1 MYTFNRGS
9 FRGPSRARVG
19 ERRKQDLDAFGRF
32 QLAERG
38 MQLRKRRVS
47 QDVDRGLL
55 LRGLRGDPV
64 GLGVHAQLPHEG
76 GRLRPF
82 RGLVFEGR

>member
-1 MYTFNRGS
+1 VYTFNRGS
-9 FRGPSRARVG
+9 FRSPSLARVG
-19 ERRKQDLDAFGRF
+19 ERSKQDLDAFGRF
-32 QLAERG
+32 RLAERG

-47 QDVDRGLL
+47 QDLDRGLL

-76 GRLRPF
+76 GRLHPF

>member
-9 FRGPSRARVG
+9 FRGPSLAGVR
-19 ERRKQDLDAFGRF
+19 ERCKQGLDALGRF
-32 QLAERG
+32 RVAERG

-47 QDVDRGLL
+47 QDLDRGLL

-76 GRLRPF
+76 GRLHPF